1 MIGKGKSRM
10 IEHVLFSLMILLAIL
25 TITSIGPTTLL
36 FGTLLFVIAWIF
48 GKEVGIDENE

>member
-1 MIGKGKSRM
+1 MVRKGKSRM
-10 IEHVLFSLMILLAIL
+10 IEHVLFGLMILLAIL

-48 GKEVGIDENE
+48 GKEVEADENE

>member
-1 MIGKGKSRM
+1 M
-10 IEHVLFSLMILLAIL
+10 IEHVLFGLMILLAIL

-48 GKEVGIDENE
+48 GKEVEADENE

>member
-1 MIGKGKSRM
+1 MVRKGKSRM

-48 GKEVGIDENE
+48 GKEVEADENE

>member
-48 GKEVGIDENE
+48 GKEVEADENE